1 MMSNYT
7 VEQVE
12 EMVAAYSENP
22 SRETV
27 SFFAEKF
34 EKTDRSIIAKL
45 AREGVYQAQVAVKK
59 TNGVTKDT
67 LVQTIE
73 AQLGVELPSLTKA
86 SKVDLE
92 AMVQYFG
99 S

>member
-59 TNGVTKDT
+59 TSGVTKDT

>member
-12 EMVAAYSENP
+12 EMVALYTTNP

-45 AREGVYQAQVAVKK
+45 SREGVYQAQVAVRK
-59 TNGVTKDT
+59 TSGVTKES
-67 LVQTIE
+67 LVQTLE
-73 AQLGVELPSLTKA
+73 AHLGVELPSLSKA

-92 AMVQYFG
+92 AMVLSFAN
-99 S
+99 

>member
-1 MMSNYT
+1 MSNYT

-59 TNGVTKDT
+59 TSGVTKDS

-73 AQLGVELPSLTKA
+73 AHLGVELPSLTKA

-92 AMVQYFG
+92 ALVLSIG
-99 S
+99 N

>member
-59 TNGVTKDT
+59 TSGVTKDS

-92 AMVQYFG
+92 ALVLSIG
-99 S
+99 N

>member
-59 TNGVTKDT
+59 TSGVTKDT

-92 AMVQYFG
+92 ALVLSIG
-99 S
+99 N

>member
-45 AREGVYQAQVAVKK
+45 AREGVYQPQVAVKK
-59 TNGVTKDT
+59 TNGVTKDS

-92 AMVQYFG
+92 ALVLSIG
-99 S
+99 N

>member
-12 EMVAAYSENP
+12 EMVALYTTNP

-45 AREGVYQAQVAVKK
+45 
-59 TNGVTKDT
+59 
-67 LVQTIE
+67 
-73 AQLGVELPSLTKA
+73 
-86 SKVDLE
+86 
-92 AMVQYFG
+92 
-99 S
+99 

>member
-1 MMSNYT
+1 MSNYT

-59 TNGVTKDT
+59 TSGVTKDS

-92 AMVQYFG
+92 ALVLSIG
-99 S
+99 N